1 MALKTTGKELKAFLA
16 DDSIWPD
23 ASDNNVFHEE
33 VTLMVGGVE
42 RDSDYLEK
50 ITDDEAVT
58 ITSGYVTSIGLTQ
71 VDCTFESYLKK
82 WRKQQNTVFL
92 SVSVPKDKLDSVK
105 AAIKAVGGSC

>member
-16 DDSIWPD
+16 DDAIWPD
-23 ASDNNVFHEE
+23 QSDDNVFHEE

-42 RDSDYLEK
+42 RDSDYLVK

-58 ITSGYVTSIGLTQ
+58 VTSGYVTSVGKTQ
-71 VDCTFESYLKK
+71 VDCTFEAYLKK

-92 SVSVPKDKLDSVK
+92 SVSVPKDKLDAVK
-105 AAIKAVGGSC
+105 AAIKAAGGSC

>member
-42 RDSDYLEK
+42 RDSDYLSN
-50 ITDDEAVT
+50 INDDEAVT
-58 ITSGYVTSIGLTQ
+58 ITGGYVSSVGLTE
-71 VDCTFESYLKK
+71 VDCTFEAYLKK
-82 WRKQQNTVFL
+82 WRKQQNTVYL
-92 SVSVPKDKLDSVK
+92 SVSVPKDKAEAVK
-105 AAIKAVGGSC
+105 AAIKAAGGSC